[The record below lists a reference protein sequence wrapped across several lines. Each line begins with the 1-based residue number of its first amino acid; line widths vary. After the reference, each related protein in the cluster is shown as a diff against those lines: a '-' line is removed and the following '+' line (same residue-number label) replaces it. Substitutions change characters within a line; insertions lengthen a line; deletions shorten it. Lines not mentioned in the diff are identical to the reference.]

1 MTSGLHFICQKS
13 LRKIF
18 LPELKKK
25 CHYHNQQPK
34 TVMSFS
40 FGVPRNSI
48 EINSCSTFYLMS
60 GNKVLLLNGISW
72 PALYSKLLGKGK
84 LRMACR

>member
-1 MTSGLHFICQKS
+1 
-13 LRKIF
+13 
-18 LPELKKK
+18 
-25 CHYHNQQPK
+25 
-34 TVMSFS
+34 MSFS
-40 FGVPRNSI
+40 FGVLRNSI

-60 GNKVLLLNGISW
+60 GNKVLLLNGILW